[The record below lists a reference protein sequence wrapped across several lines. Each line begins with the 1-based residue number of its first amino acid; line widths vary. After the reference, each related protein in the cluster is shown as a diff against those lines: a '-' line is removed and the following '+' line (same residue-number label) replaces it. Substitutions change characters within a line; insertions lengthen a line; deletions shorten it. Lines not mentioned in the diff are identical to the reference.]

1 MKSKSE
7 IAHFLGWWEQKYL
20 TVSSDLEAIY
30 ASNHSEN
37 QKYPGKFLA
46 RFKHQSQKS
55 TRDTNGS
62 KYNNE
67 VLLPEFKLYLQT
79 LKGRGS
85 TFIHNTDY

>member
-1 MKSKSE
+1 MKSSE

-20 TVSSDLEAIY
+20 LVSSDLEAIY
-30 ASNHSEN
+30 AQTT
-37 QKYPGKFLA
+37 QKIKNIPGKFWHGL
-46 RFKHQSQKS
+46 S
-55 TRDTNGS
+55 TRAKNRLRYQWF
-62 KYNNE
+62 KINNE